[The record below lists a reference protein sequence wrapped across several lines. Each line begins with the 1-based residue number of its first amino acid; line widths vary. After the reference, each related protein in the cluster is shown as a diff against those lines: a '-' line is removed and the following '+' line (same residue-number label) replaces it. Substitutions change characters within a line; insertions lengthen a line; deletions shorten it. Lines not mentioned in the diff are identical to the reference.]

1 MRAMSETDPTAVV
14 AALWDAV
21 YARDWERIASRVGPE
36 AIYYDVPTGPSTA
49 AVGPEAIV
57 GRLRLGLEPLTR
69 YEHIGG
75 RVASTGDVVMVEHA
89 ETWGWETG
97 EECTLPFVTVH
108 RVEGDEVVLWK
119 DYWSYDHLLDHAPEW
134 WKERL
139 FGADL
144 WWLTDVTGH
153 PAL

>member
-1 MRAMSETDPTAVV
+1 MADPDPTIVT

-21 YARDWERIASRVGPE
+21 YARDWDRIASHLGAD

-49 AVGPEAIV
+49 AVGPEHIV
-57 GRLRLGLEPLTR
+57 GRLKLGLEPLTR
-69 YEHIGG
+69 YEHREG
-75 RVASTGDVVMVEHA
+75 RVAATGDVVMVEHA

-97 EECTLPFVTVH
+97 EEVTLPFATVH
-108 RVEGDEVVLWK
+108 RVEGDRVVLWK

-139 FGADL
+139 FSADL
-144 WWLTDVTGH
+144 WWLTDVTGWDR
-153 PAL
+153 L

>member
-1 MRAMSETDPTAVV
+1 MRAMPEPEPTTVV

-21 YARDWERIASRVGPE
+21 YARDWDRIASHLGDE

-57 GRLRLGLEPLTR
+57 GRLQLGLEPLTR
-69 YEHIGG
+69 YEHHDG
-75 RVASTGDVVMVEHA
+75 RVAANGDVVMVEHA

-97 EECTLPFVTVH
+97 ESTTLAFATVH
-108 RVEGDEVVLWK
+108 RVVGDKVVLWK

-139 FGADL
+139 FSADL
-144 WWLTDVTGH
+144 WWLTDVSGSD
-153 PAL
+153 AL